1 MNCMTELAYGILQR
15 MQEGIKT
22 FILGSSNTLS
32 GGQKQRIGFARA
44 LAAEAD
50 VIILDDIFAALDVE
64 RQKEMLRLLDK
75 WKENH
80 IIIMISSYDMV
91 KKTADRVYRMGD

>member
-1 MNCMTELAYGILQR
+1 M
-15 MQEGIKT
+15 
-22 FILGSSNTLS
+22 
-32 GGQKQRIGFARA
+32 
-44 LAAEAD
+44 
-50 VIILDDIFAALDVE
+50 IILDDIFAALDVE